1 LWGFF
6 VAPFLEFAM
15 MRLPL
20 HVDYEDG
27 SGVDV
32 VASAPDLIAFE
43 RKFDMAM
50 SAFGNSVRVEWMLWL
65 AWTTLTR
72 KRLVGSEFDTWSET
86 VDGITFGESSEA
98 EIPPLEITQ
107 PIG

>member
-1 LWGFF
+1 
-6 VAPFLEFAM
+6 

-43 RKFDMAM
+43 RQFDMPM
-50 SAFGNSVRVEWMLWL
+50 SAFGDRVRVEWMLWI
-65 AWTTLTR
+65 AWTSLHRR
-72 KRLVGSEFDTWSET
+72 KLVLVEFDSWCDL
-86 VDGITFGESSEA
+86 VDGITFGDAAEA
-98 EIPPLEITQ
+98 EISPLEITQ